1 MMNIKMLRAICYL
14 ILVFPP
20 TVVLAEQIIVGHP
33 ESFEYKTRELEEGE
47 TINLVVH
54 LKSSGVMLS
63 GYKIALRRESDK
75 QIVASIISDR
85 NGLVKFSN
93 IPADKYTVLYLGNPE
108 VLDEDRVQI
117 GDLVLEEAK

>member
-1 MMNIKMLRAICYL
+1 MLRAICCL
-14 ILVFPP
+14 ILVFSP

-33 ESFEYKTRELEEGE
+33 ESFEYKIRELAEGE

-75 QIVASIISDR
+75 QVVASIISDK

-93 IPADKYTVLYLGNPE
+93 LPANKYTVLYLGNPE

-117 GDLVLEEAK
+117 GDLILEEAKE